1 MEDGKVEVDVGRIVA
16 VSVTVKRDCRRTGYE
31 VEYDR
36 ETKVLE
42 RIRLFRSHSRDV
54 VIPRET
60 LMEIV
65 AILERLGVRLC

>member
-1 MEDGKVEVDVGRIVA
+1 MEDGRVEVDVGRIVS
-16 VSVTVKRDCRRTGYE
+16 VGVTVKRDCRRTGYE

-42 RIRLFRSHSRDV
+42 RITWFRSHSRDV
-54 VIPRET
+54 VISRET
-60 LMEIV
+60 LMDIM